1 MKKVRLLI
9 LVIAV
14 LVVAFV
20 SDYCFTDVAQ
30 AESKINLV
38 WADLS
43 SPKHDKHTQFRYFIK
58 RIHEETNNRV
68 AIKMYPSEQLVKA
81 IQEYDAIMRGTVDIV
96 GLPVFYFAGKLPT
109 LQWLFE
115 MGFWEL
121 GDSAVIGSRMSKEI
135 DAVFA
140 KDGVKYLG
148 WGVIMAPLCL
158 AGPNLFKTFDDI
170 KGMKVRAPGIVVRT
184 MSKWGCAGVAV
195 PHSEIYMGLQRGVV
209 DATYNAVPTM
219 ISHRIWEVS
228 KAITFNRSGGALFPT
243 IMNKKKWD
251 SLPDDIKAAFER
263 VGREMVPWTY
273 YHIREYTGQAE
284 ELLHSKF
291 EQAHKLTPEE
301 NELWMG
307 TQRGYLV
314 NPMLEKYG
322 DETKK
327 VWEKVLSVVE
337 ESKKARRNGELPPFF
352 E

>member
-1 MKKVRLLI
+1 MKKIRLFLLFTGI
-9 LVIAV
+9 LA
-14 LVVAFV
+14 LALA
-20 SDYCFTDVAQ
+20 SEYCFIGIAEAQ
-30 AESKINLV
+30 SKIHLV

-43 SPKHDKHTQFRYFIK
+43 SPKHDKHTQFRYFIR

-96 GLPVFYFAGKLPT
+96 GLPVFYFSGKLPT

-115 MGFWEL
+115 MGYWEV

-135 DAVFA
+135 DAVFG

-158 AGPNLFKTFDDI
+158 AGPNVFKTFDDI
-170 KGMKVRAPGIVVRT
+170 KGLKVRAPGIVVRT
-184 MSKWGCAGVAV
+184 MSKWGCAGVAI
-195 PHSEIYMGLQRGVV
+195 PHSEIYMGLNRGVV

-219 ISHRIWEVS
+219 ISHRIWEV
-228 KAITFNRSGGALFPT
+228 KDAITLNRSGGAVFPT
-243 IMNKKKWD
+243 IMNKKKWE
-251 SLPDDIKAAFER
+251 SLPDDIKEAFER

-273 YHIREYTGQAE
+273 YHIREYTDRAE
-284 ELLHSKF
+284 ELLRSKF
-291 EQAHKLTPEE
+291 KKAYKLTPEE
-301 NELWMG
+301 NEIWMG
-307 TQRGYLV
+307 AQRGYLL

-322 DETKK
+322 EPSQK
-327 VWEKVLSVVE
+327 VWNKVLTVIK
-337 ESKKARRNGELPPFF
+337 ESKESRKKGNLPPFF